1 LRALLELT
9 ASLDDLAPGLR
20 EVGGARFCCGS
31 MEGEAHALA
40 SIPISA
46 HGLADGKEMG
56 RAGAAVRERATD
68 GRRAWV
74 RAGARPLL
82 MVATSYLFAGSIIYL
97 IQARSVRPYVAGGL
111 LVGAAWLVC
120 WVLSMDGFDRVRL
133 GARAEGW
140 TSSTLRKS
148 RRAGWRVIDSIPF
161 EGFDVDHVFVG
172 PGGVFAVETKF
183 TSIPWRQSQDGLV
196 APFGDPVGQATFGAR
211 KVRLFLSTKGC
222 CVPVT
227 PVVLAWGRGA
237 NDLQRSMV
245 DGVVVLPGGE
255 LRAWMSEMAGAAS
268 LTDHDVL
275 AIERALLGFIDERRR
290 FERDRRP

>member
-1 LRALLELT
+1 
-9 ASLDDLAPGLR
+9 
-20 EVGGARFCCGS
+20 VV
-31 MEGEAHALA
+31 
-40 SIPISA
+40 
-46 HGLADGKEMG
+46 
-56 RAGAAVRERATD
+56 AAT
-68 GRRAWV
+68 
-74 RAGARPLL
+74 
-82 MVATSYLFAGSIIYL
+82 YLVAGSFIYL
-97 IQARSVRPYVAGGL
+97 IQARVVRPYVAGGL

-148 RRAGWRVIDSIPF
+148 RRAGSRVIDSIPF
-161 EGFDVDHVFVG
+161 EGFDVDHVFIG

-183 TSIPWRQSQDGLV
+183 TSIPWHQSPDGLV
-196 APFGDPVGQATFGAR
+196 VPFGDPVGQATFGAR

-237 NDLQRSMV
+237 SDLQRSMV
-245 DGVVVLPGGE
+245 GGVVVLPGRE

-290 FERDRRP
+290 FERGRRA